1 VKNEIMTIVRFIRS
15 SEESTFMDMSTDNLD
30 IMEFFVSMLI
40 VGIGVALLATGI
52 FTSYFGAGK
61 SQKIGFALLF
71 LGAITLALVIDMAFG
86 TIGIMPEQFER
97 TTFED
102 ALISGVSALSGMIIG
117 MFMILFVLMKVDT
130 VDDLEDLDLEDL
142 EDLDL
147 DEELKKLEE
156 ELNQADNNEEDN
168 SEEDK

>member
-1 VKNEIMTIVRFIRS
+1 
-15 SEESTFMDMSTDNLD
+15 MDMTMDFNGEVL
-30 IMEFFVSMLI
+30 MEFFVSMLI
-40 VGIGVALLATGI
+40 IGIGVALLATGM

-71 LGAITLALVIDMAFG
+71 FGIIILTLVYLMTFGGVDAI
-86 TIGIMPEQFER
+86 PNQFNE
-97 TTFED
+97 TTFMD
-102 ALISGVSALSGMIIG
+102 ALLSGVAALGGMVVG
-117 MFMILFVLMKVDT
+117 MFVILFVLMKVDT

-156 ELNQADNNEEDN
+156 ELNEADSDDDT
-168 SEEDK
+168 SEEEE

>member
-1 VKNEIMTIVRFIRS
+1 MSGQYNLI
-15 SEESTFMDMSTDNLD
+15 DMNLSTDFADWDMMN
-30 IMEFFVSMLI
+30 FFISMFL
-40 VGIGVALLATGI
+40 VGIGIALLATGA

-71 LGAITLALVIDMAFG
+71 FGVVTLATVYALTYDVVNAIENMFD
-86 TIGIMPEQFER
+86 PELFMQ
-97 TTFED
+97 
-102 ALISGVSALSGMIIG
+102 ALASGVAALAGMMAG
-117 MFMILFVLMKVDT
+117 MFVILFVLMKVDT

-156 ELNQADNNEEDN
+156 ELNQDSGDEPADEKEAQEE
-168 SEEDK
+168 EE

>member
-1 VKNEIMTIVRFIRS
+1 
-15 SEESTFMDMSTDNLD
+15 MDMTSSYDV
-30 IMEFFVSMLI
+30 MEFFVSMLL
-40 VGIGVALLATGI
+40 VGIGVALLATGL

-71 LGAITLALVIDMAFG
+71 LGAVTLALVIDMALG
-86 TIGIMPEQFER
+86 TIGIMPNQFDDAI
-97 TTFED
+97 FMD
-102 ALISGVSALSGMIIG
+102 ALASGIAALVGMIVG
-117 MFMILFVLMKVDT
+117 MFVILFVLMKVDT

-156 ELNQADNNEEDN
+156 ELNQADDSGEAENNSEN
-168 SEEDK
+168 SEEEK

>member
-1 VKNEIMTIVRFIRS
+1 
-15 SEESTFMDMSTDNLD
+15 MDMSTDISSAIVMD
-30 IMEFFVSMLI
+30 YFVSMLLI
-40 VGIGVALLATGI
+40 GMGVALIATGL

-71 LGAITLALVIDMAFG
+71 FGIVIIAYFIVFYPLEEETFIDALV
-86 TIGIMPEQFER
+86 
-97 TTFED
+97 
-102 ALISGVSALSGMIIG
+102 SGVATLSGMIIG
-117 MFMILFVLMKVDT
+117 LFAILFVLMKVDT

-156 ELNQADNNEEDN
+156 ELNQADSDEADNNDEN
-168 SEEDK
+168 SEDKE

>member
-1 VKNEIMTIVRFIRS
+1 
-15 SEESTFMDMSTDNLD
+15 MDMTSTYDV
-30 IMEFFVSMLI
+30 MEFFVSMLI
-40 VGIGVALLATGI
+40 VGIGVALLATGM

-71 LGAITLALVIDMAFG
+71 LGAISLALVIDMALG
-86 TIGIMPEQFER
+86 TIGIMPEQFDDSL
-97 TTFED
+97 FMD
-102 ALISGVSALSGMIIG
+102 ALVSGIAALGGLILG
-117 MFMILFVLMKVDT
+117 MFAILFVLMKVDT

-156 ELNQADNNEEDN
+156 ELNQADDGGEAENN
-168 SEEDK
+168 SEKSEEEK

>member
-1 VKNEIMTIVRFIRS
+1 
-15 SEESTFMDMSTDNLD
+15 MDMSANIADWDWMN
-30 IMEFFVSMLI
+30 FFVSMLI

-61 SQKIGFALLF
+61 SQKIWFALLSIGILDLVAVYLLTF
-71 LGAITLALVIDMAFG
+71 DALEEIKSIFDSNLFTDALV
-86 TIGIMPEQFER
+86 
-97 TTFED
+97 
-102 ALISGVSALSGMIIG
+102 SGVSALAGMVIG
-117 MFMILFVLMKVDT
+117 MCLILFVLMKVDT

-156 ELNQADNNEEDN
+156 ELNQADNSMEEEKWWI
-168 SEEDK
+168 S

>member
-1 VKNEIMTIVRFIRS
+1 
-15 SEESTFMDMSTDNLD
+15 MDMTSNYDV
-30 IMEFFVSMLI
+30 MEFFVSMLI
-40 VGIGVALLATGI
+40 VGIGVALLATGL

-71 LGAITLALVIDMAFG
+71 LGAVTLALVIDMALG
-86 TIGIMPEQFER
+86 SIGIMPNQFDEAI
-97 TTFED
+97 FMD
-102 ALISGVSALSGMIIG
+102 ALASGMAALVGMIVG
-117 MFMILFVLMKVDT
+117 MFVILFVLMKVDT

-156 ELNQADNNEEDN
+156 ELNQADEGDDTKED
-168 SEEDK
+168 EK

>member
-1 VKNEIMTIVRFIRS
+1 
-15 SEESTFMDMSTDNLD
+15 MDMNLD
-30 IMEFFVSMLI
+30 IASWYWMDFFVSMLI

-71 LGAITLALVIDMAFG
+71 VGILDLVVISVFTFDAVE
-86 TIGIMPEQFER
+86 GIESVFDSELF
-97 TTFED
+97 TD
-102 ALISGVSALSGMIIG
+102 ALISGVSALSGMVIG
-117 MFMILFVLMKVDT
+117 MFVILFVLMKVDT

-156 ELNQADNNEEDN
+156 ELNQADNSTEEK
-168 SEEDK
+168 E

>member
-1 VKNEIMTIVRFIRS
+1 
-15 SEESTFMDMSTDNLD
+15 MDMTSNYDV
-30 IMEFFVSMLI
+30 MEFFVSMLI
-40 VGIGVALLATGI
+40 VGIGVALLATGL

-71 LGAITLALVIDMAFG
+71 LGAVNLVLVIDMALG
-86 TIGIMPEQFER
+86 NIGIMPNQFDEA
-97 TTFED
+97 TFMD
-102 ALISGVSALSGMIIG
+102 ALASGVAALVGMIVG
-117 MFMILFVLMKVDT
+117 MFVILFVLMKVDT

-156 ELNQADNNEEDN
+156 ELNQADTEEADDGDEK
-168 SEEDK
+168 SEDEK

>member
-1 VKNEIMTIVRFIRS
+1 
-15 SEESTFMDMSTDNLD
+15 MDMTMDFNGEVL
-30 IMEFFVSMLI
+30 MEFFVSMLI
-40 VGIGVALLATGI
+40 IGIGVALLATGM

-71 LGAITLALVIDMAFG
+71 FGIIILVLVYLMTFGGVDAI
-86 TIGIMPEQFER
+86 PNQFNE
-97 TTFED
+97 TTFMD
-102 ALISGVSALSGMIIG
+102 ALLSGVAALGGMVVG
-117 MFMILFVLMKVDT
+117 MFVILFVLMKVDT

-156 ELNQADNNEEDN
+156 ELNEADSDDDT
-168 SEEDK
+168 SEEEE